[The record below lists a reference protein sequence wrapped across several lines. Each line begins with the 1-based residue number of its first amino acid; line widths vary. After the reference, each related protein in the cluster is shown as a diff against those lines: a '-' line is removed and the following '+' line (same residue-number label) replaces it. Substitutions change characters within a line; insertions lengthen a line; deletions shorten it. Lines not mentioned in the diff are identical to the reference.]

1 MGTVALLVHPTRSDA
16 WDLARSTAGWLD
28 DEGHRSRLL
37 RLGKP
42 NRVVEGDVELDLT
55 DVNLKGV
62 DLAVSLGGDGT
73 FLRLVPLATAAGVP
87 VAGVNFGRLGYLLEL
102 QPDQLREAIGRTLA
116 GGATML
122 ERSAL
127 AVSVGAGDTDPAD
140 QGRSWLALNE
150 MVLEKTVFGHTV
162 RLATA
167 IDGEPFLTYSA
178 DGLLVATPTGSTAYN
193 LSAGG
198 PVLAPALRAM
208 VMTPVAPHLALD
220 RSLVLH
226 PDQSVTVT
234 IMDGPP
240 AVLVVDGKEA
250 ARLRPGS
257 ELTCRVDPRPVRIV
271 SLGERGFAEVLAST
285 LSRDP
290 RS

>member
-1 MGTVALLVHPTRSDA
+1 VATVAILVHPTRADA
-16 WDLARSTAGWLD
+16 RELATATVEWLGD
-28 DEGHRSRLL
+28 QGHGARLL
-37 RLGKP
+37 LLGKP
-42 NRVVEGDVELDLT
+42 NSVVEDGVELDLA
-55 DVNLKGV
+55 DVNLQGV
-62 DLAVSLGGDGT
+62 DLAASLGGDGT
-73 FLRLVPLATAAGVP
+73 FLRLAPLATAAGVP
-87 VAGVNFGRLGYLLEL
+87 VIGVNFGRLGYLLEL
-102 QPDQLREAIGRTLA
+102 QPAQLREAIGRALA
-116 GGATML
+116 GDVTML

-127 AVSVGAGDTDPAD
+127 TVSVAAGELDAAE
-140 QGRSWLALNE
+140 QGRSWFALNE
-150 MVLEKTVFGHTV
+150 IVLEKTVFGHTV

-178 DGLLVATPTGSTAYN
+178 DGLLIATPTGSTAYN

-208 VMTPVAPHLALD
+208 VMTPVAPHLTLD

-250 ARLRPGS
+250 ARLDPGS

-271 SLGERGFAEVLAST
+271 SLGGRGFAEVLAST
-285 LSRDP
+285 LARDA